1 MYSFKSVDSYYLVKL
16 LKERNLSFGTAESC
30 TGGLLGKIFT
40 DLPGVSSVYNGTIV
54 SYANSVKQNVL
65 NIPADILEKHGAVSS
80 ETAAL
85 MAENAAKVLG
95 CDCAI
100 STTGIAGPDGG
111 TPEKPVGLVYIGCF
125 CNGKTTVQQL
135 NLRGGREAIRQRAA
149 GRAVYQLVQRLTK
162 ENA

>member
-1 MYSFKSVDSYYLVKL
+1 MPGSSAYFL
-16 LKERNLSFGTAESC
+16 
-30 TGGLLGKIFT
+30 GG
-40 DLPGVSSVYNGTIV
+40 VV
-54 SYANSVKQNVL
+54 SYSNEVKQHVL
-65 NIPADILEKHGAVSS
+65 GVRAEDLKKYGAVSEQVS
-80 ETAAL
+80 L
-85 MAENAAKVLG
+85 QMAQGVRRLTGADFAV
-95 CDCAI
+95 